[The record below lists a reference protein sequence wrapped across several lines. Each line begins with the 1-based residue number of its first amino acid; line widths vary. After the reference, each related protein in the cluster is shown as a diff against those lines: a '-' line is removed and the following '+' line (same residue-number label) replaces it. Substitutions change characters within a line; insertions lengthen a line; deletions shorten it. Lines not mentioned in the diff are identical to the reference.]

1 MSMIRV
7 EPLEGQ
13 GCLEGQGYEVQVAEE
28 AAPGAHGRT
37 FSYRVRVDDAVITAL
52 ELDPDDDAALVALV
66 RESFGY
72 LLAREPAASILPS
85 FDLSTISRYFPS
97 YLTEIR
103 ERVPR

>member
-1 MSMIRV
+1 MGVIKV
-7 EPLEGQ
+7 EPAG
-13 GCLEGQGYEVQVAEE
+13 GRGYQVEVAEE
-28 AAPGAHGRT
+28 TAPGVHGLT
-37 FSYRVRVDDAVITAL
+37 FSYRVWVDDDVITAL

-72 LLAREPAASILPS
+72 LLAREPATAILQS

-97 YLTEIR
+97 YLEEIR